1 MATMKTIFDDS
12 KFHTIEAYVQ
22 SGSETELEPDE
33 VQYLD
38 VLCKMN
44 SMRRKYGLKETVRFF
59 TKKPFDIPSYR
70 AKQMFYES
78 IQLFYADEQ
87 ADKQAL
93 RNLKAEQ
100 LEAAAE
106 LVLKTSTS
114 PKDLEVYGN
123 LIVQSAKMR
132 QLDLPEPPS
141 LPTEAFKRHIKV
153 YSLDPRV
160 VKLEMPDRN
169 KLANEIDALDIPEK
183 DKRRIKADGLIED
196 VDFIEIINEQKKDNS
211 KGSK

>member
-1 MATMKTIFDDS
+1 MATTKTIFDES
-12 KFHTIEAYVQ
+12 KFHLIEAYIQ
-22 SGSETELEPDE
+22 NGSKSKLEDDE
-33 VQYLD
+33 VVYLD

-44 SMRRKYGLKETVRFF
+44 AMRRKYGLRETVKFF
-59 TKKPFDIPSYR
+59 TKEPYGIPSYR
-70 AKQMFYES
+70 AKQLFYES

-106 LVLKTSTS
+106 LVLKTAQH
-114 PKDLEVYGN
+114 PKDIEIYGN
-123 LIVQSAKMR
+123 LIVQSARMR

-141 LPTEAFKRHIKV
+141 LPTEAFRRHIKV

-160 VKLEMPDRN
+160 LNIPLPDRN
-169 KLANEIDALDIPEK
+169 ELAREIDALDIPEK
-183 DKRRIKADGLIED
+183 DKNRVKSDSLIED
-196 VDFIEIINEQKKDNS
+196 IDFIEILNEQKKDNS
-211 KGSK
+211 KG